1 MNKTEILQKALDI
14 LQRYEGPGQRSNTV
28 TESTALVED
37 LNINSA
43 RMVDIVIELEDQF
56 RITIDDS
63 ELEKL
68 VTVSDV
74 VELIN
79 AHLNA
84 QKTT

>member
-1 MNKTEILQKALDI
+1 MNKAEILQKALDI
-14 LQRYEGPGQRSNTV
+14 LQRYEGPGQRGNPV
-28 TESTALVED
+28 TETTALVED

-56 RITIDDS
+56 GITINDS

-74 VELIN
+74 VELIG

-84 QKTT
+84 GKTT